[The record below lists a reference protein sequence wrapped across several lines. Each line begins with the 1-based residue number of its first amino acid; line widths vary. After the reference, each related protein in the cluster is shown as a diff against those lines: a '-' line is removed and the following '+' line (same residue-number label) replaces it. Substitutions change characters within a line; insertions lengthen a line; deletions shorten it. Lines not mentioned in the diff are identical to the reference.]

1 VPERLT
7 SHDVYVPDPVIDDT
21 VAVITP
27 VEVLYESTTPF
38 IRLFASCAITIC
50 WPGMYARPWP
60 TPNVLDPTE
69 MVSAVTELVE

>member
-7 SHDVYVPDPVIDDT
+7 SHDVYVPDPEVEDT

-50 WPGMYARPWP
+50 WPGM
-60 TPNVLDPTE
+60 
-69 MVSAVTELVE
+69 

>member
-7 SHDVYVPDPVIDDT
+7 SQDVNVPDPTIDET

-27 VEVLYESTTPF
+27 VDVLYESTTAF

-50 WPGMYARPWP
+50 
-60 TPNVLDPTE
+60 
-69 MVSAVTELVE
+69 

>member
-1 VPERLT
+1 
-7 SHDVYVPDPVIDDT
+7 

-27 VEVLYESTTPF
+27 VEVLYESTTAF

-60 TPNVLDPTE
+60 TTNVFDPRA
-69 MVSAVTELVE
+69 MVRAVTDEVE